1 MEDKYLIEKKESFF
15 SRIKNWFNSIFT
27 KNKILEEEKTDSEI
41 KENEIENINDI
52 AEIKENDTKN
62 KDSDFKIKYQEDK
75 AKFMDIYNKVK
86 KKEIEV
92 NSLDEET
99 VKKISKLLYEEILM
113 KVDIIK
119 RDISM

>member
-27 KNKILEEEKTDSEI
+27 KNKILEEEKTDS
-41 KENEIENINDI
+41 
-52 AEIKENDTKN
+52 EIKENDTKN